1 MLSIS
6 VPSPAFGGEVMTV
19 TETAELSRLIAPVNS
34 EGAALAARNRWVNRL
49 HRVQAARAALAS
61 VDESSRRA
69 ALQARRDAAGELGR
83 Q

>member
-6 VPSPAFGGEVMTV
+6 VLSPAFGGEVMTV
-19 TETAELSRLIAPVNS
+19 TDPAELSRLIAPDNS
-34 EGAALAARNRWVNRL
+34 EGAALTARDGWVDRL
-49 HRVQAARAALAS
+49 HRVHAARAALAS
-61 VDESSRRA
+61 LDESSRRA